1 MNNKKDKKTFVKVM
15 IYLVIFTG
23 IIGLCFPTLFKNLK
37 FGLDLQGG
45 FEVLYQVDSI
55 DSGEV
60 TSDMVT
66 NTYKTMLKRIDVL
79 GVSEPVITV
88 EGTNKI
94 RVQLAGVTDD
104 EEARTIL
111 SKAANLTFRDTSD
124 NLLMNSSVLT
134 SGGASVGYS
143 VDKGYYIA
151 LSIHDKDTFYKYTK
165 AISEQKDNRIVIWLD
180 FDEKTDKFS
189 NEQAKCGS
197 LNNSRCLSVASVS
210 QGFSSD
216 VIIQGNFDKEEA
228 TSLVEL
234 INSGSLPTKLTEISS
249 KTVDASFGANSL
261 EKTFLAG
268 VIGISCIILLMV
280 VMYRFAGL
288 IASFGL
294 VLYAFLTFFLFWLIG
309 GVLTLPGIAA
319 MLLGIGMAVD
329 ANVINFT
336 RIRDELKTRKDLKI
350 AYKKGNTESIKTVM
364 DANITTLLVAIIL
377 FIFGESTIKGFATM
391 LIISIITTL
400 FVMVFLVRK
409 VLDKMVETNYFNDKV
424 SFFVGLK
431 NKEIHNNF
439 IKNMRIFIS
448 IPVVIIIAG
457 IISLFTNKLTLGV
470 EFKGGTSITI
480 QAEQNLD
487 INQIENDMEKLN
499 YHIVTIDKIDEKT
512 MDVTIEESL
521 EQDAVL
527 ETEKYF
533 NENYQASTD
542 IGVVSNVV
550 KQELV
555 KNAIYAVI
563 LAAISIII
571 YISIRYRFSYAISG
585 ILALMHDLFMMI
597 IFFSIF
603 KLEVTPIF
611 IAALLSIIGYSINN
625 TIVTFDRI
633 KENLN
638 NKKLKTKE
646 DLQEVV
652 NDSISAIFTRS
663 IITTI
668 TTLIPV
674 VVLILVG
681 PHEILN
687 FNIALFIGL
696 VAGAYS
702 SLFIS
707 SFIWYLIEKNNVGKP
722 PKKKW
727 YEIDELEEKR
737 VKGVNS

>member
-1 MNNKKDKKTFVKVM
+1 M
-15 IYLVIFTG
+15 
-23 IIGLCFPTLFKNLK
+23 
-37 FGLDLQGG
+37 
-45 FEVLYQVDSI
+45 
-55 DSGEV
+55 
-60 TSDMVT
+60 
-66 NTYKTMLKRIDVL
+66 
-79 GVSEPVITV
+79 
-88 EGTNKI
+88 
-94 RVQLAGVTDD
+94 
-104 EEARTIL
+104 

-377 FIFGESTIKGFATM
+377 FIFGKSTIKGFATM

-487 INQIENDMEKLN
+487 INQIENDMKKLN

-512 MDVTIEESL
+512 IDVTIEESL

>member
-1 MNNKKDKKTFVKVM
+1 
-15 IYLVIFTG
+15 
-23 IIGLCFPTLFKNLK
+23 
-37 FGLDLQGG
+37 
-45 FEVLYQVDSI
+45 
-55 DSGEV
+55 
-60 TSDMVT
+60 
-66 NTYKTMLKRIDVL
+66 
-79 GVSEPVITV
+79 
-88 EGTNKI
+88 
-94 RVQLAGVTDD
+94 
-104 EEARTIL
+104 
-111 SKAANLTFRDTSD
+111 
-124 NLLMNSSVLT
+124 
-134 SGGASVGYS
+134 
-143 VDKGYYIA
+143 
-151 LSIHDKDTFYKYTK
+151 
-165 AISEQKDNRIVIWLD
+165 
-180 FDEKTDKFS
+180 
-189 NEQAKCGS
+189 
-197 LNNSRCLSVASVS
+197 
-210 QGFSSD
+210 
-216 VIIQGNFDKEEA
+216 
-228 TSLVEL
+228 
-234 INSGSLPTKLTEISS
+234 
-249 KTVDASFGANSL
+249 
-261 EKTFLAG
+261 
-268 VIGISCIILLMV
+268 
-280 VMYRFAGL
+280 
-288 IASFGL
+288 
-294 VLYAFLTFFLFWLIG
+294 
-309 GVLTLPGIAA
+309 
-319 MLLGIGMAVD
+319 
-329 ANVINFT
+329 
-336 RIRDELKTRKDLKI
+336 
-350 AYKKGNTESIKTVM
+350 
-364 DANITTLLVAIIL
+364 
-377 FIFGESTIKGFATM
+377 
-391 LIISIITTL
+391 
-400 FVMVFLVRK
+400 
-409 VLDKMVETNYFNDKV
+409 
-424 SFFVGLK
+424 
-431 NKEIHNNF
+431 
-439 IKNMRIFIS
+439 
-448 IPVVIIIAG
+448 
-457 IISLFTNKLTLGV
+457 
-470 EFKGGTSITI
+470 
-480 QAEQNLD
+480 
-487 INQIENDMEKLN
+487 MEKLN

-571 YISIRYRFSYAISG
+571 YISIRYRFSYAVSG

-674 VVLILVG
+674 VVLVG